1 VTRSEVF
8 VVVLLVLAA
17 TVLVDCASKPDLTSQ
32 VTAKAAYETCRE
44 PLEVHDISPYAFPIA
59 AKVHRHTNCL
69 GIPDM
74 LLIVWYGDRTEKNEV
89 AATLL
94 ALMYVENYNDMNP
107 KKFMTVDYI
116 KTDELNVDNEKT
128 YINFNVLRI
137 RTKGRT
143 L

>member
-1 VTRSEVF
+1 MTRSEVF
-8 VVVLLVLAA
+8 IVILLVLAA
-17 TVLVDCASKPDLTSQ
+17 TVLVGCASKPDLTSQ
-32 VTAKAAYETCRE
+32 VNAKAAYETCRE

-107 KKFMTVDYI
+107 KKFMTIDHI
-116 KTDELNVDNEKT
+116 KTDELKVDNEKT